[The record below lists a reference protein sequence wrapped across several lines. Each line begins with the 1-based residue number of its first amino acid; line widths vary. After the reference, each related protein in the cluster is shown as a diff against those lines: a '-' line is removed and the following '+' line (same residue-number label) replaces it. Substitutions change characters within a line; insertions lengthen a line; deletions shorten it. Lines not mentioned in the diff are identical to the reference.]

1 MQIKLTSKVEGVAST
16 LQLVGI
22 EGRMELPG
30 NARVNT
36 LVGIY
41 HLSPTNLGSSLRS
54 HLGEGR
60 GDGHRPLSQ
69 HTLVQNHPT
78 IAYACITSFGSLD
91 GSFCF
96 ALRSMLCFWYPDKV
110 NWS

>member
-36 LVGIY
+36 LVRIY

-78 IAYACITSFGSLD
+78 VAYACITSFGSLD
-91 GSFCF
+91 ASFCF
-96 ALRSMLCFWYPDKV
+96 ALRSMPALLV
-110 NWS
+110 S